1 MGVWG
6 CNTPKTTP
14 FPSKNLHTSATPAN
28 RPGMDYISTRG
39 SAPALD
45 FAGATLAG
53 LASDGGLY
61 VPRAWPR
68 FSQAEIAAMAGLPYA
83 ELAQRIMQPFVGD
96 SVAPERLLELTRAA
110 YGRFAHAA
118 VTPLKQFDEQHW
130 LLELFH
136 GPTLA
141 FKDVALQL
149 LGLFF
154 EEFLAGG
161 SQNLTIV
168 GATSGDTGSAAIDA
182 VAGRAKVDIFMLH
195 PKGRVSDVQRRQMT
209 TVMAQN
215 VHNIAVEGASFDDAQ
230 AMVKRMFNDPAMTGR
245 FHIGAVNSINW
256 ARLMAQVVYYFAAA
270 LQLGAPHRKVAFS
283 VPTGNF
289 GDVFAGYVAAQM
301 GLPIE
306 RLIVATNVNDIL
318 HRALSSGDYSQG
330 TVTPTAAPS
339 MDIQVSSNFERLLF
353 DLNGRDGV
361 ALAAQMAGFEAT
373 KAMTLTNA
381 QREGATALFTSE
393 RADADDMARAIRW
406 AWDAAGDLIDPHTAI
421 GLHAARKVA
430 AKGLIDKAVPIVT
443 LATAHPAKFPDA
455 VERATGQRPELP
467 KRVGDLFEREER
479 CVDLPGDYAAVAD
492 YITAH
497 ATARD

>member
-1 MGVWG
+1 
-6 CNTPKTTP
+6 
-14 FPSKNLHTSATPAN
+14 
-28 RPGMDYISTRG
+28 MDYISTRG

-45 FAGATLAG
+45 FEGATLAG
-53 LASDGGLY
+53 LANDGGLY
-61 VPRAWPR
+61 VPREWPR
-68 FSQAEIAAMAGLPYA
+68 FSEAEIAAMAGLPYA
-83 ELAQRIMQPFVGD
+83 VLAQRIMQPFVGN
-96 SVAPERLLELTRAA
+96 SLTPERLLELTTAA
-110 YGRFAHAA
+110 YGRFAHKA
-118 VTPLKQFDEQHW
+118 VTPLKQFDEQQW

-149 LGLFF
+149 LGLLF
-154 EEFLAGG
+154 EEFLGR
-161 SQNLTIV
+161 SDQNLTIV

-182 VAGRAKVDIFMLH
+182 VAGRTKVDIFMLH

-209 TVMAQN
+209 TMLAPN
-215 VHNIAVEGASFDDAQ
+215 VHNIAIDGSFDDAQ
-230 AMVKRMFNDPAMTGR
+230 AMVKRMFNDATMTSR
-245 FHIGAVNSINW
+245 FTIGAVNSINW

-270 LQLGAPHRKVAFS
+270 LQLGAPHRPVAFS

-318 HRALSSGDYSQG
+318 HRALSTGDYSAG

-353 DLNGRDGV
+353 DLNGRDG
-361 ALAAQMAGFEAT
+361 AAMAAQMAGFEAT

-381 QREGATALFTSE
+381 QREGAAALLTSARVDPDE
-393 RADADDMARAIRW
+393 MANSIRW
-406 AWDAAGDLIDPHTAI
+406 AWEAAGELIDPHTAI
-421 GLHAARKVA
+421 GLYAARTA
-430 AKGLIDKAVPIVT
+430 GLPAGVPVVT

-455 VERATGQRPELP
+455 VERATGHRPGLP
-467 KRVGDLFEREER
+467 DRIGDLFEREER
-479 CVDLPGDYAAVAD
+479 CDELPGTYDAVAA
-492 YITAH
+492 YVAQR
-497 ATARD
+497 ATPKA

>member
-1 MGVWG
+1 MEYV
-6 CNTPKTTP
+6 
-14 FPSKNLHTSATPAN
+14 
-28 RPGMDYISTRG
+28 STRG
-39 SAPALD
+39 KAPALD
-45 FAGATLAG
+45 FEGVTLAG

-61 VPRAWPR
+61 VPREWPR
-68 FSQAEIAAMAGLPYA
+68 FTTEQIAEMAGLPYA
-83 ELAQRIMQPFVGD
+83 ELAVRVMLPFVGT
-96 SVAPERLLELTRAA
+96 SLTEERLRELCAEA

-118 VTPLKQFDEQHW
+118 VTPLKQLDEQQW

-149 LGLFF
+149 LGRLF
-154 EEFLAGG
+154 EEFL
-161 SQNLTIV
+161 SRSDDRLTIV

-182 VAGRAKVDIFMLH
+182 VAGRDRIDIFMLH

-209 TVMAQN
+209 TVKAPN
-215 VHNIAVEGASFDDAQ
+215 VHNIAIEGSFDDAQ
-230 AMVKRMFNDPAMTGR
+230 AMVKRMFGDTAMTER
-245 FHIGAVNSINW
+245 FHISAVNSINW

-270 LQLGAPHRKVAFS
+270 LQLGAPGRKVAFS

-318 HRALSSGDYSQG
+318 HRALSAGDYSAG

-353 DLNGRDGV
+353 DCGGRDGL
-361 ALAAQMAGFEAT
+361 ALAEQMHGFEAT
-373 KAMTLTNA
+373 KAMRLTNA
-381 QREGATALFTSE
+381 QREGAAALITST
-393 RADADDMARAIRW
+393 RADATEMTQAMAW
-406 AWDAAGDLIDPHTAI
+406 AARECGEVIDPHTAI
-421 GLHAARKVA
+421 GLHAARTA
-430 AKGLIDKAVPIVT
+430 GLPREIPVVT

-455 VERATGQRPELP
+455 VERATGQRPPLP
-467 KRVGDLFEREER
+467 TRVGDLFDREER
-479 CVDLPGDYAAVAD
+479 YTELPGTYEAVAA
-492 YITAH
+492 YVAEH
-497 ATARD
+497 ATPSA

>member
-1 MGVWG
+1 
-6 CNTPKTTP
+6 
-14 FPSKNLHTSATPAN
+14 
-28 RPGMDYISTRG
+28 MDYISTRG

-61 VPRAWPR
+61 LPRTWPR
-68 FSQAEIAAMAGLPYA
+68 FSQDEIAAMAGLPYA
-83 ELAQRIMQPFVGD
+83 QLAARVMQPFVGD
-96 SVAPERLLELTRAA
+96 SLTPERLLDLCTQA
-110 YGRFAHAA
+110 YGRFAHTA
-118 VTPLKQFDEQHW
+118 VTPLKQLDAQHW

-149 LGLFF
+149 LGLLF
-154 EEFLAGG
+154 EEFLARGDE
-161 SQNLTIV
+161 NLTIV

-195 PKGRVSDVQRRQMT
+195 PHGRVSDVQRRQMT
-209 TVMAQN
+209 TVLAPN
-215 VHNIAVEGASFDDAQ
+215 VHNIAIEGTFDDAQ
-230 AMVKRMFNDPAMTGR
+230 AMVKRMFNDAGMTGA
-245 FHIGAVNSINW
+245 FNIGAVNSINW

-270 LQLGAPHRKVAFS
+270 LQLGAPHRKVAFA

-318 HRALSSGDYSQG
+318 HRALSTGDYSAG

-353 DLNGRDGV
+353 DLGGRDGA
-361 ALAAQMAGFEAT
+361 ALAEQMGTFEAT
-373 KAMTLTNA
+373 KAMQLTNA
-381 QREGATALFTSE
+381 QREGASALFSSA
-393 RADADDMARAIRW
+393 RADADDMSQAIRW
-406 AWDAAGDLIDPHTAI
+406 AWENCGELLDPHTAI
-421 GLHAARKVA
+421 GLHAARTAGLA
-430 AKGLIDKAVPIVT
+430 ADIPVVT
-443 LATAHPAKFPDA
+443 LATAHPAKFRDA
-455 VERATGQRPELP
+455 VERATGQRPSLP
-467 KRVGDLFEREER
+467 ARIGDLFEREER
-479 CVDLPGDYAAVAD
+479 MAELPGDYDAIAAYV
-492 YITAH
+492 TAH
-497 ATARD
+497 AVPRAG

>member
-1 MGVWG
+1 MEYV
-6 CNTPKTTP
+6 
-14 FPSKNLHTSATPAN
+14 
-28 RPGMDYISTRG
+28 STRG

-45 FAGATLAG
+45 FEGVTLAG

-61 VPRAWPR
+61 VPREWPR
-68 FSQAEIAAMAGLPYA
+68 FTEAEIAALAGLPYA
-83 ELAQRIMQPFVGD
+83 ELATKVMLPFVGD
-96 SVAPERLLELTRAA
+96 SLTEDKLRELSTEA

-118 VTPLKQFDEQHW
+118 VTPLRQLDERHW

-149 LGLFF
+149 LGRLF
-154 EEFLAGG
+154 EEFL
-161 SQNLTIV
+161 SRRNERLTIV

-182 VAGRAKVDIFMLH
+182 VAGRENVDIFMLH

-209 TVMAQN
+209 TVKSPN
-215 VHNIAVEGASFDDAQ
+215 VHNIAIEGSFDDAQ

-245 FHIGAVNSINW
+245 FRIGAVNSINW

-270 LQLGAPHRKVAFS
+270 LQLGAPHRKVAFC

-318 HRALSSGDYSQG
+318 HRALSSGDYSAG

-353 DLNGRDGV
+353 DCGARDGA
-361 ALAAQMAGFEAT
+361 ALAEQMRGFEET
-373 KAMTLTNA
+373 RAMRLTNA
-381 QREGATALFTSE
+381 QREGAAALISSA
-393 RADADDMARAIRW
+393 RADANDMSRAMAW
-406 AWDAAGDLIDPHTAI
+406 AWQHSGELLDPHTAI
-421 GLHAARKVA
+421 GYHAARA
-430 AKGLIDKAVPIVT
+430 ADLPREVPMVT
-443 LATAHPAKFPDA
+443 LATAHPAKFRDA
-455 VERATGQRPELP
+455 VERATGSRPRLP
-467 KRVGDLFEREER
+467 ARVGDLFDREER
-479 CVDLPGDYAAVAD
+479 CVDLPGDYEAVAA
-492 YITAH
+492 YVAEH
-497 ATARD
+497 ATPSA